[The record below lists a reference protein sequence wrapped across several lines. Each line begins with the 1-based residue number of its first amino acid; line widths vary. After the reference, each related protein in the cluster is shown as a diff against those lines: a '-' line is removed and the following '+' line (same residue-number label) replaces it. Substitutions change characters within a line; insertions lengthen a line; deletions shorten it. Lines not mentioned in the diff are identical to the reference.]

1 MIFPLLLAIGGVL
14 DPDLALPWRRI
25 IELLGLL
32 TKELASET
40 GNNLI
45 LFFWTEKS
53 TLPIMGG
60 EKAQLM

>member
-14 DPDLALPWRRI
+14 EPALALPCSRI
-25 IELLGLL
+25 VKLL
-32 TKELASET
+32 TLLAKELASET

-53 TLPIMGG
+53 TLPIVGG